1 MKGGGLWVQVCTNL
15 TRLSYHKKSS
25 CASKRRKG
33 RCNSV
38 VFKVGEIV
46 GRKSYQMD
54 LLFKIVE
61 INEKE
66 GKAVLKGLDMRLL
79 ADASLD
85 DLSYPEPS
93 QLQAYRQSSAE
104 VQKDCFRK
112 IYRRRSMEREQ
123 LRSISGRSP
132 EDFFSLPGKV
142 LHLDGDADYL
152 RECLRA
158 YKSLEIEAV
167 GVFLPEKEQPSQVWN
182 LLHEH
187 RPDILVMTGHD
198 AYIKNKNND
207 FRNLKYYRTSRYFVE
222 GVLKARQ
229 YEPSKDDLVIFAG
242 ACQSH
247 YEQLLAAGAN
257 FASSPQRVLIHA
269 LDPVFIMEKVAY
281 TSINESVNIFEVIK
295 STITGLDGLGGVE
308 TRGKFRLGLPK
319 SPY

>member
-1 MKGGGLWVQVCTNL
+1 M
-15 TRLSYHKKSS
+15 
-25 CASKRRKG
+25 A
-33 RCNSV
+33 
-38 VFKVGEIV
+38 FMVGEIV

-61 INEKE
+61 IDEKK
-66 GKAVLKGLDMRLL
+66 GRAVLKGLDMRLL
-79 ADASLD
+79 ADANLS
-85 DLSYPEPS
+85 DLSYPEQS
-93 QLQAYRQSSAE
+93 HLQKYRKESDEA
-104 VQKDCFRK
+104 QKDCLRK

-123 LRSISGRSP
+123 LRSVSGRAP
-132 EDFFSLPGKV
+132 EEFFSLPGKI

-152 RECLRA
+152 GECLKA
-158 YKSLEIEAV
+158 YESLEIEAV
-167 GVFLPEKEQPSQVWN
+167 GVFAPEKEQPAQVWN

-198 AYIKNKNND
+198 AYIKNKKND
-207 FRNLKYYRTSRYFVE
+207 FQDLKYYRTSRYFVE

-229 YEPSKDDLVIFAG
+229 YEPGKDDLVIFAG

-269 LDPVFIMEKVAY
+269 LDPVFIMEKVAF

-295 STITGLDGLGGVE
+295 STITGLEGLGGLE